1 MVIRYNGASSEQL
14 PLPGGCP
21 QGTLLG
27 LLLFLILV
35 NDVGFEDQE
44 NEVGDVITCKKRL
57 KEVNRIHLKYV
68 DDLTI
73 AETIKM
79 KEQLGYSSPENRPL
93 PDAYHARTG
102 HHLSPEKS
110 EVYKQLVKTSEYAK
124 ENEMQ
129 LNLKKT
135 KLILFNPGR
144 VRDFMPNFSI
154 DCNQVELVEEV
165 KLLGVILNSDL
176 SWTAHVDYIKM

>member
-68 DDLTI
+68 NDLTI
-73 AETIKM
+73 AETIK
-79 KEQLGYSSPENRPL
+79 
-93 PDAYHARTG
+93 
-102 HHLSPEKS
+102 
-110 EVYKQLVKTSEYAK
+110 
-124 ENEMQ
+124 
-129 LNLKKT
+129 
-135 KLILFNPGR
+135 
-144 VRDFMPNFSI
+144 
-154 DCNQVELVEEV
+154 
-165 KLLGVILNSDL
+165 
-176 SWTAHVDYIKM
+176 